1 MEKVL
6 QPLSKQLLFTA
17 NGFTAEMCIDPESLA
32 IAHNLRYR
40 AYLHAGAIP
49 VNPKETF
56 TDEYDPQRNVR
67 TYLVWYEDRPVAS
80 VRSLTWS
87 AKYDWLPTDCTVLF
101 EQDINEHLGP
111 KTPILE
117 SNRFVVDPE
126 FKGRKSLMA
135 QMLLFRVQAIGA
147 VVDQCEYVIT
157 AVRPRHASF
166 YKRLMKFDPIS
177 EPLAVDKVTFPIQL
191 LATPVA
197 SREKLAESSPM
208 AAYAEADVERYA
220 TLIQQLSTQQ

>member
-17 NGFTAEMCIDPESLA
+17 NGFTAEMCIDPESLS
-32 IAHNLRYR
+32 IAYNLRYR

-49 VNPKETF
+49 LNPKEEF
-56 TDEYDPQRNVR
+56 TDEYDQQHNVR
-67 TYLVWYEDRPVAS
+67 TYLIWYENRPVAS

-87 AKYDWLPTDCTVLF
+87 AKYNWLPTDCSVLF
-101 EQDINEHLGP
+101 KQDINQQLGAD
-111 KTPILE
+111 TPVLE

-147 VVDQCEYVIT
+147 VVDQCKYVIT

-166 YKRLMKFDPIS
+166 YKRLMNFEPIS
-177 EPLAVDKVTFPIQL
+177 EPLAVDKVSFPIQL
-191 LATPVA
+191 LSTPVA
-197 SREKLAESSPM
+197 SREKLAESNSM
-208 AAYAEADVERYA
+208 AAYMQEDVERYINC
-220 TLIQQLSTQQ
+220 LQKIQAS